1 MSLETIIR
9 NLHTKND
16 KTNNEKDE
24 EIEEKEEVDEMEEE
38 EKDDDRE
45 DEEVEEDEEDY
56 EDNEN
61 ESERKEQ
68 AALFLQRN
76 IKKSILRG
84 FRPKGRF
91 FVLKTEKNISV
102 EMVLNN
108 NKY

>member
-1 MSLETIIR
+1 
-9 NLHTKND
+9 
-16 KTNNEKDE
+16 
-24 EIEEKEEVDEMEEE
+24 MEEE
-38 EKDDDRE
+38 EKDDDKE

-76 IKKSILRG
+76 IKKSILKG

-91 FVLKTEKNISV
+91 FCIRDRKEHFSGNG
-102 EMVLNN
+102 
-108 NKY
+108 NK